1 MVPPPPPDAV
11 MVVLPQKVPA
21 PLNVT
26 IAGNGLTVTTL
37 VAVHPVPTVYAIVD
51 VPAATPVTT
60 PVPETVAFAVLLLL
74 HTPPAVASLK
84 VVVEPLQTLVAP
96 AIAAG
101 EGVIVT
107 TTLPS
112 VPQQPL
118 ADCDLK

>member
-11 MVVLPQKVPA
+11 MVVLPQKTPA
-21 PLNVT
+21 PLTVT
-26 IAGNGLTVTTL
+26 TAGNGLTVSTV
-37 VAVHPVPTVYAIVD
+37 VALHPVPRVYFIVD

-60 PVPETVAFAVLLLL
+60 PAPETVTFVVLLLL

-101 EGVIVT
+101 KGFIVT
-107 TTLPS
+107 ITLP
-112 VPQQPL
+112 
-118 ADCDLK
+118 